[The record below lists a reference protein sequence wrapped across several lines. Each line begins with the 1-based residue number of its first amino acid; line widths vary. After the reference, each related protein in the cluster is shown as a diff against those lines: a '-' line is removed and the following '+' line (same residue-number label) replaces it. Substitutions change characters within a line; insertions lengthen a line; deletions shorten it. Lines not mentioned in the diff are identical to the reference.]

1 MQGFYLTLLLLGLGP
16 LAGAQNLVINGSFDQ
31 VIGCPTALSMIDST
45 ASWQNPTINGTPD
58 FFHVCGSPFFA
69 GVPMNG
75 LGYQQPHSG
84 ESYAG
89 IHRFQL
95 GLVNYR
101 EYLEGSFNTPLIAG
115 QCYYFEMYISLSNFS
130 EYTSPDIGVLFS
142 DTLIT
147 GVLNIHML
155 ALTPQIVN
163 PSNMIPD
170 TTGWMLVSGTYTAT
184 GGENHLII
192 GNFQTDATM
201 DTTLINPNALW
212 PITYV
217 YVDDVSLTLC
227 TGVSV
232 AGQTDDI
239 LVFPNPVVEKMN
251 IRTDGHH
258 PTEITIYNISLSEVF
273 TSSFTSDITLDLRHL
288 DPGVYIYHIITEEKF
303 IRTGKFIKY

>member
-1 MQGFYLTLLLLGLGP
+1 MQRFCLTSLLLVLGLW
-16 LAGAQNLVINGSFDQ
+16 AGAQNLVINGSFDQ
-31 VIGCPTALSMIDST
+31 VIGCPTALSMLDST

-95 GLVNYR
+95 GLMNYR
-101 EYLEGSFNTPLIAG
+101 EYLEGSFSNPLIAG

-147 GVLNIHML
+147 GALNIHML

-170 TTGWMLVSGTYTAT
+170 TAGWMFVSGTYTAT
-184 GGENHLII
+184 GGENFLII
-192 GNFQTDATM
+192 GNFETDATM
-201 DTTLINPNALW
+201 DTTLINPNAIW

-227 TGVSV
+227 TGIHGP
-232 AGQTDDI
+232 GQLNNVQI
-239 LVFPNPVVEKMN
+239 FPNPVHDNMN
-251 IRTDGHH
+251 VKATGYKQAK
-258 PTEITIYNISLSEVF
+258 ITIYDISLSEVF
-273 TSSFTSDITLDLRHL
+273 TTNFINETTLDLRNL
-288 DPGVYIYHIITEEKF
+288 EPGVYIYLITTEEKL
-303 IRTGKFIKY
+303 ISTGKFIKM